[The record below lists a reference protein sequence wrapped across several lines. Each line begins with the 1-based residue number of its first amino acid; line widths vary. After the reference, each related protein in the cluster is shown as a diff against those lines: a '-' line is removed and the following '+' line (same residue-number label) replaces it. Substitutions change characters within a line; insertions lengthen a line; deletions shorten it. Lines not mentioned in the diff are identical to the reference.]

1 MTAQIRSATEADIAA
16 MLAVEQAANAYP
28 WTEGNFK
35 SCFSERYFN
44 AVLEQQGEILGFYV
58 GQQVAVEATLFDI
71 GVTPTAQGKGY
82 GRLLLQHFL
91 AQAEG
96 KAVLDVWLEVR
107 QSNTA
112 AIALYESAGFIQT
125 GLRPN
130 YYPTKQGREDAI
142 LMALPLG

>member
-1 MTAQIRSATEADIAA
+1 

-35 SCFSERYFN
+35 TCFSERYFN
-44 AVLEQQGEILGFYV
+44 AVLEIDGKVQGFYIGEKV
-58 GQQVAVEATLFDI
+58 SVEATLFDI
-71 GVTPTAQGKGY
+71 GVSPLYQGKGF

-91 AQAEG
+91 NQAQS
-96 KAVLDVWLEVR
+96 KKVLDVWLEVR
-107 QSNTA
+107 QSNQS
-112 AIALYESAGFIQT
+112 AIHLYESEGFIQT

-130 YYPTKQGREDAI
+130 YYPTPSGREDAI